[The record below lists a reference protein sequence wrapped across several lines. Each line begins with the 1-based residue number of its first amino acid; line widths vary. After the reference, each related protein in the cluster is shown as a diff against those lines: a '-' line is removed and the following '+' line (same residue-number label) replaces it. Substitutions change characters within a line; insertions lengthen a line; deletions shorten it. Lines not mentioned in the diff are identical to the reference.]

1 MIDRNSCGYV
11 PRNELTKKGK
21 ENERAN
27 RIEWE
32 HIMPVPFIFSKYGQ
46 EKSPNLYIVNS

>member
-21 ENERAN
+21 ENQSGRLLMVDE
-27 RIEWE
+27 I
-32 HIMPVPFIFSKYGQ
+32 KD
-46 EKSPNLYIVNS
+46 